1 MSMSSE
7 TDRAQAYLMASQ
19 RENCS
24 ICERSWVLK
33 YLYCLLFLGRLR
45 MPAPPELYACLT
57 DGLAVGSKNF
67 GIVDVTVGLAGAA
80 RLSLA
85 NEARQWLKD
94 AMVSRRY

>member
-1 MSMSSE
+1 
-7 TDRAQAYLMASQ
+7 
-19 RENCS
+19 
-24 ICERSWVLK
+24 
-33 YLYCLLFLGRLR
+33 